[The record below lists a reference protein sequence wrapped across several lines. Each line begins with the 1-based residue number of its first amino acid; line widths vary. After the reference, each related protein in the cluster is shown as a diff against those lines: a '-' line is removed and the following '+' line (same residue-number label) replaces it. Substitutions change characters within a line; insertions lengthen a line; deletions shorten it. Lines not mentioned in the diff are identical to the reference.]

1 MLVVVSGIAC
11 VVDHSFPA
19 SLVQTLVQT
28 LVQIVVQIVVQTLV
42 QIVVQTLVQTLVQTE
57 TVQNI
62 VAAHAL
68 AVPTNTRSGGHEF
81 FQHCC

>member
-1 MLVVVSGIAC
+1 MTVLVVVSGIAC

-28 LVQIVVQIVVQTLV
+28 LVQIVV

>member
-1 MLVVVSGIAC
+1 MACLTVLVVVSGIAC

-19 SLVQTLVQT
+19 SLVQTLVQ
-28 LVQIVVQIVVQTLV
+28 IVV

-68 AVPTNTRSGGHEF
+68 AVHTNTRSGGHEF